1 MMGWDFVLSLVLFNG
16 VLAYAYQYIR
26 STHRNRFPYM
36 AAYVITG
43 KYLVMYVMLS
53 LLFSKG

>member
-26 STHRNRFPYM
+26 STYRNRFPYM
-36 AAYVITG
+36 AAYLITG
-43 KYLVMYVMLS
+43 KYLLLYMMLS

>member
-1 MMGWDFVLSLVLFNG
+1 MGWDFVLSLVLFNG

-26 STHRNRFPYM
+26 STYRNRFPYM

-43 KYLVMYVMLS
+43 KYLVLYVILS